1 MQESHVHD
9 IARVIQMALA
19 PAFLLSAVGALLN
32 VFANRLARIVDRTRV
47 LEGRAEPGTAGFAE
61 LEVLRRRGGLVRWA
75 ITMGTG
81 AALLVSLVIG
91 VAFLGFLLQ
100 ANFAMPVAALFVA
113 AMGALTLALGFFLR
127 EVVLA
132 VGSLEAILP
141 RAVVKSLHALEA
153 RGKDGDGPPA
163 APGAGDR

>member
-1 MQESHVHD
+1 MPESHVHD

-47 LEGRAEPGTAGFAE
+47 LEGRPDPGTAGFAE
-61 LEVLRRRGGLVRWA
+61 LAVLRRRGGLVRWA

-91 VAFLGFLLQ
+91 VAFVGFLLQ
-100 ANFAMPVAALFVA
+100 ANFAMAVAALFVA

-132 VGSLEAILP
+132 VGSLDAILP
-141 RAVVKSLHALEA
+141 GAVVKSFHALET

-163 APGAGDR
+163 SPGAGVP

>member
-1 MQESHVHD
+1 MEESHVHD

-32 VFANRLARIVDRTRV
+32 VFANRLARIVDRTRA
-47 LEGRAEPGTAGFAE
+47 LEGRVDRDTGSQPE
-61 LEVLRRRGGLVRWA
+61 LATLRRRGELVRWA

-91 VAFLGFLLQ
+91 VAFVGFL
-100 ANFAMPVAALFVA
+100 AKVNFAMIVAALFVA

-132 VGSLEAILP
+132 VGSLETILP
-141 RAVVKSLHALEA
+141 RAVVRSLHALEA
-153 RGKDGDGPPA
+153 RGKEGAGPPA
-163 APGAGDR
+163 TPRAGEP

>member
-1 MQESHVHD
+1 MEESHVHD

-47 LEGRAEPGTAGFAE
+47 LEGRGEPDADGHAE
-61 LEVLRRRGGLVRWA
+61 LATLQRRGELVRWA

-91 VAFLGFLLQ
+91 VAFVGFL
-100 ANFAMPVAALFVA
+100 ARMNFAMVVAGLFVA

-132 VGSLEAILP
+132 VGSLETLLP
-141 RAVVKSLHALEA
+141 RSVVRSLHRHDDADDDP
-153 RGKDGDGPPA
+153 RG
-163 APGAGDR
+163 GA

>member
-1 MQESHVHD
+1 MEESHVHD

-32 VFANRLARIVDRTRV
+32 VFANRLARIVDRTRA
-47 LEGRAEPGTAGFAE
+47 LEGRLDPTSARPPE
-61 LEVLRRRGGLVRWA
+61 LEVLKRRGELVRWA

-91 VAFLGFLLQ
+91 VAFIGFL
-100 ANFAMPVAALFVA
+100 AKMNFSLLVAGLFVA
-113 AMGALTLALGFFLR
+113 AMGALTLALTFFLR

-141 RAVVKSLHALEA
+141 RAVVRSLHPRDDDEA
-153 RGKDGDGPPA
+153 PLGRS
-163 APGAGDR
+163 

>member
-1 MQESHVHD
+1 MEESHVHD

-32 VFANRLARIVDRTRV
+32 VFANRLARIVDRTRS
-47 LEGRAEPGTAGFAE
+47 LEGGIDPGSMRPPE
-61 LEVLRRRGGLVRWA
+61 LAVLKRRGELVRWA

-91 VAFLGFLLQ
+91 VAFIGFLAQ
-100 ANFAMPVAALFVA
+100 MNFSLLVAGLFVA
-113 AMGALTLALGFFLR
+113 AMGALTLALTFFLR

-141 RAVVKSLHALEA
+141 RAVVRSLHPHDDDA
-153 RGKDGDGPPA
+153 PP
-163 APGAGDR
+163 

>member
-1 MQESHVHD
+1 MEESHVHD

-32 VFANRLARIVDRTRV
+32 VFANRLARIVDRTRA
-47 LEGRAEPGTAGFAE
+47 LEARLDPTSERPPE
-61 LEVLRRRGGLVRWA
+61 LEVLKRRGGLVRWA

-91 VAFLGFLLQ
+91 VAFIGFL
-100 ANFAMPVAALFVA
+100 AKMNFSMLVAGLFVA
-113 AMGALTLALGFFLR
+113 AMGALTLALTFFLR

-141 RAVVKSLHALEA
+141 RAVVRSFHPRDDDDEA
-153 RGKDGDGPPA
+153 PLGRS
-163 APGAGDR
+163 

>member
-1 MQESHVHD
+1 MEESHVHD

-32 VFANRLARIVDRTRV
+32 VFANRLARIVDRTRS
-47 LEGRAEPGTAGFAE
+47 LEGPLCTTDATASE
-61 LEVLRRRGGLVRWA
+61 LAVLKRRGELVRWA

-91 VAFLGFLLQ
+91 VAFIGFL
-100 ANFAMPVAALFVA
+100 ARMNFSLLVAGLFVA
-113 AMGALTLALGFFLR
+113 AMGALTLALTFFLR

-132 VGSLEAILP
+132 VGSLDAILP
-141 RAVVKSLHALEA
+141 RAVVRSLHGRADEDDEA
-153 RGKDGDGPPA
+153 PLGRS
-163 APGAGDR
+163 

>member
-1 MQESHVHD
+1 MEESHVHD

-19 PAFLLSAVGALLN
+19 PAFLLSGIAALLN

-47 LEGRAEPGTAGFAE
+47 LEARATAAPGDAE
-61 LEVLRRRGGLVRWA
+61 ELGTLRRRGELVRGA

-91 VAFLGFLLQ
+91 VAFVGFL
-100 ANFAMPVAALFVA
+100 ARMNFAMIVAGLFVA

-132 VGSLEAILP
+132 VGSLETFLP
-141 RAVVKSLHALEA
+141 RAVVRTLHRHDDDDE
-153 RGKDGDGPPA
+153 GPSSPS
-163 APGAGDR
+163 